1 MGLELAEPVTLEGE
15 DRSISILIGQDHMRE
30 VIDGR
35 MKTGMAGPVALGS
48 RFGWII
54 SGPSGSG
61 ESAQHVTSNF
71 VRTEKIGDLL
81 EDLWNLEKIGI
92 CPEGADDVGDRAR
105 CDSET
110 ESHFEDT
117 LERLSDGRYQVRW
130 PWKEGTISSIPTN
143 EALARSRL
151 AACERSLKKRGRLE
165 EYDDAIQ
172 KYLDEEHAEKAPTV
186 PDGPVHLLSHQAVYK
201 KSKVRVVFDAAAGQ
215 PCALNGY
222 ISPGPNLIADL
233 TGMLIRFRFKQVGL
247 VADLEKAF
255 LQVALHPSDRDV
267 TRFLWKERASDS
279 VPTTYRMTRVIFGVN
294 ASPFLLQA
302 TIRLHLKLYE
312 QSDPELVDLLR
323 RDIYCDDLITSV
335 GTEEEAE
342 QVKSR
347 TQSIFIDV
355 RMVMTKWSQSVSTKA
370 AERNIDESSE
380 TDRKVLGVSWQPA
393 PDILEL
399 RTHTLAEDAASSP
412 ETKRTILKIAAAFYD
427 PLGLMAAF
435 TVRVK
440 MLLRSLW
447 KQGLDWDY
455 LITSESRFQ
464 WRKWLSE
471 LRQVKQLRV
480 PRFYGQHSG
489 SFQPHVF
496 CDASKD
502 ALAAVVYIRTTTLVP
517 TQETA
522 LVICKTRLT
531 PSQGLS
537 IPRLKLTAALVG
549 ARLLTFVKRHLPIA
563 PSAEFL

>member
-1 MGLELAEPVTLEGE
+1 MLDTGSNQSFVTAAVADQLQCRQLALDDVNVQSFGGGQMKTKMRKVQLSLKGLSDKASPLAISAYVVPTICSSPPRAEPSVRRHAHLMGLELAEPVTLEGE

-81 EDLWNLEKIGI
+81 KDLWNQEKIGI
-92 CPEGADDVGDRAR
+92 CPEGADDVRDRAR

-110 ESHFEDT
+110 EAHFEDT

-130 PWKEGTISSIPTN
+130 PWKEGTISSVPTN

-151 AACERSLKKRGRLE
+151 AACERSLKKRGRLD

-215 PCALNGY
+215 LCALNDY

-255 LQVALHPSDRDV
+255 LQVALYPSDRDV
-267 TRFLWKERASDS
+267 TRFLWKKRPSDS

-302 TIRLHLKLYE
+302 TIRHHLKLY
-312 QSDPELVDLLR
+312 
-323 RDIYCDDLITSV
+323 
-335 GTEEEAE
+335 
-342 QVKSR
+342 
-347 TQSIFIDV
+347 
-355 RMVMTKWSQSVSTKA
+355 
-370 AERNIDESSE
+370 
-380 TDRKVLGVSWQPA
+380 
-393 PDILEL
+393 
-399 RTHTLAEDAASSP
+399 
-412 ETKRTILKIAAAFYD
+412 
-427 PLGLMAAF
+427 
-435 TVRVK
+435 
-440 MLLRSLW
+440 
-447 KQGLDWDY
+447 
-455 LITSESRFQ
+455 
-464 WRKWLSE
+464 
-471 LRQVKQLRV
+471 
-480 PRFYGQHSG
+480 
-489 SFQPHVF
+489 
-496 CDASKD
+496 
-502 ALAAVVYIRTTTLVP
+502 
-517 TQETA
+517 
-522 LVICKTRLT
+522 
-531 PSQGLS
+531 
-537 IPRLKLTAALVG
+537 
-549 ARLLTFVKRHLPIA
+549 
-563 PSAEFL
+563 